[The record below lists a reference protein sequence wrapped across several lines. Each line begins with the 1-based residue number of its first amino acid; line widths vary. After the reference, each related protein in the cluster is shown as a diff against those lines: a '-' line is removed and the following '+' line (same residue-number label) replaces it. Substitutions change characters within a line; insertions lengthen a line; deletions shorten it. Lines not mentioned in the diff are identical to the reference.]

1 MAHEIAF
8 PRKVEN
14 VLASANEHG
23 IFVISGWTIGIPRQ
37 MAIDYAK
44 SINAD
49 PNAGFF
55 QHNGEVVLSHRDS
68 KITLSQQEANAIVD
82 LIQAAYGPF

>member
-1 MAHEIAF
+1 VPHEIEF
-8 PRKVEN
+8 PRNIEN

-23 IFVISGWTIGIPRQ
+23 LYVISGWTIGIPRQ
-37 MAIDYAK
+37 IAIDYAK
-44 SINAD
+44 SINTD

-55 QHNGEVVLSHRDS
+55 KHDGKVVLSHRDS